1 MYRAVWMLQFP
12 CFIEAYQLGMQQQM
26 VQLKVQFTTIIF
38 FFRASELQNCSV
50 GTIKGTS
57 MLV

>member
-1 MYRAVWMLQFP
+1 MLQFP